1 MDKSW
6 MKQSRLSDS
15 YQQGVNLFLD
25 FAFKNGSHE
34 RKIVCPCV
42 KCCLISPVTR
52 SIAFDHL
59 ICNGFMEGYTK
70 WILHG
75 ETSSHAPQN
84 IESTVSDT
92 PTIDMQGVIHDV
104 FGQNSRDDECEIEN
118 DDNLQGEEDEPNT
131 KAKEFYNLIKDVETE
146 LYPGCTS
153 FTKLS
158 FVIELFHIKCMCGWS
173 DNSFGKVLEL
183 FKRALG
189 LNYEKIDACKND
201 CMLYRKEH
209 VNDTECQVCSTPRSE
224 AKVLRHFPLI
234 PRLQRLFMSS
244 KTSDFMTWH
253 HQKDY
258 VNDGCMRHPRDSPAW
273 MTFDHKYKDFAA
285 DPRNVRLGLDSDGMN
300 PFKTLSV
307 SHNTWPVIMIPY
319 NLPPWLCMK
328 QPNFIMSLLIPGP
341 EAPGNNIDVYLE
353 PLIEELKILWE
364 VGVETFDASTRKN
377 FILRA
382 SLLWTIS
389 DFPAY
394 ANLSGWSTK
403 GKYACPSCHQDT
415 YSLWLK
421 HSKKHCYMGHRR
433 WLENNHSFRNDEKSF
448 DGTKE
453 KRLAPI
459 PLSGSMILDKLEG
472 YQIKF
477 GKTVVNPQLP
487 YSWKKRSIFF
497 ELPYW
502 KDNLLRHN
510 LDVMHI
516 EKNVCESLVGT
527 LLSLDTKYKDN
538 LNSRLDLK
546 FMGIRSELHPK
557 ESESK
562 RTVIP
567 PACFTLTKKEKTIF
581 CRFLKTIKVPDG
593 YAANISRCVDV
604 NQRKIHGLK
613 SHDFHIIMTQ
623 LLPLALRGMSSLHV
637 CQHITTLSNYFRMM
651 YSKVAQPQDFMQLE
665 QQISITL
672 CNLEKLF
679 PPSFFDIMVHLV
691 IHLAYEA
698 RIAGPSVYRCMY
710 PVERYLSKLKSYVR
724 NKSKPEGCI
733 AEGYLA
739 NKCLTFCS
747 RYMEGVETKIN
758 RKPRNYSNPNPN
770 RERLPI
776 FQTTGRNLGKIVSET
791 LDEDTKTKAHRYVL
805 FNCNVVDSFIDDHRN
820 IIAQQNPRQ
829 RVMTLDRIHSETF
842 PSWFAQK
849 AEELYDNQD
858 NRLSKD
864 LYYLAKGPNNIFN
877 RFKRYLINGFRF
889 HIKKIEEKL
898 KTQNSGV
905 IVTAKT
911 QSFSSSRDPNPIF
924 GDVTFFGILTDI
936 IELDYCS
943 GNRAVL
949 FKCDWISSSGIKKE
963 KDCTRV
969 NLTKLIRED
978 EPFILASQAEQVMY
992 VEDLKHEGWHVSL
1005 KINPRDYYNMSVQ
1018 SHNENVESYLQ
1029 TEVCGASLDVDS
1041 EDISLVRKDMPD
1053 ITVDTSVSFDANDMD
1068 EEA

>member
-42 KCCLISPVTR
+42 KCCLIGPVTR

-70 WILHG
+70 RILHG

-131 KAKEFYNLIKDVETE
+131 KAKEFYDLIKDVETE
-146 LYPGCTS
+146 LYLGCTS

-183 FKRALG
+183 FKRALPKGETLPDSFYETKKLINALG

-209 VNDTECQVCSTPRSE
+209 VNDTEYQVCSTPRSE

-234 PRLQRLFMSS
+234 PRLQRLFMPS

-258 VNDGCMRHPRDSPAW
+258 VNDGYMRHPRDSPAW
-273 MTFDHKYKDFAA
+273 MTFDHKYMDFAA
-285 DPRNVRLGLDSDGMN
+285 DPRNVRLGLASDGMN

-307 SHNTWPVIMIPY
+307 SHNTWPAIMIPY

-341 EAPGNNIDVYLE
+341 EAPGNNIDIYLE

-364 VGVETFDASTRKN
+364 VGVETFDTSTREN
-377 FILRA
+377 FMLRA

-415 YSLWLK
+415 YSSWLK

-453 KRLAPI
+453 KKLAPI

-487 YSWKKRSIFF
+487 YSWKKR
-497 ELPYW
+497 
-502 KDNLLRHN
+502 
-510 LDVMHI
+510 
-516 EKNVCESLVGT
+516 T
-527 LLSLDTKYKDN
+527 
-538 LNSRLDLK
+538 
-546 FMGIRSELHPK
+546 
-557 ESESK
+557 
-562 RTVIP
+562 
-567 PACFTLTKKEKTIF
+567 
-581 CRFLKTIKVPDG
+581 
-593 YAANISRCVDV
+593 
-604 NQRKIHGLK
+604 
-613 SHDFHIIMTQ
+613 
-623 LLPLALRGMSSLHV
+623 
-637 CQHITTLSNYFRMM
+637 
-651 YSKVAQPQDFMQLE
+651 
-665 QQISITL
+665 
-672 CNLEKLF
+672 
-679 PPSFFDIMVHLV
+679 
-691 IHLAYEA
+691 YEA
-698 RIAGPSVYRCMY
+698 RIAGPSVYCCMY

-724 NKSKPEGCI
+724 NKNKPEGCI

-739 NKCLTFCS
+739 NECLTFCS
-747 RYMEGVETKIN
+747 RYIEGVETKIN
-758 RKPRNYSNPNPN
+758 
-770 RERLPI
+770 L
-776 FQTTGRNLGKIVSET
+776 
-791 LDEDTKTKAHRYVL
+791 
-805 FNCNVVDSFIDDHRN
+805 
-820 IIAQQNPRQ
+820 
-829 RVMTLDRIHSETF
+829 
-842 PSWFAQK
+842 
-849 AEELYDNQD
+849 
-858 NRLSKD
+858 
-864 LYYLAKGPNNIFN
+864 
-877 RFKRYLINGFRF
+877 
-889 HIKKIEEKL
+889 
-898 KTQNSGV
+898 
-905 IVTAKT
+905 
-911 QSFSSSRDPNPIF
+911 
-924 GDVTFFGILTDI
+924 
-936 IELDYCS
+936 
-943 GNRAVL
+943 
-949 FKCDWISSSGIKKE
+949 
-963 KDCTRV
+963 
-969 NLTKLIRED
+969 
-978 EPFILASQAEQVMY
+978 
-992 VEDLKHEGWHVSL
+992 
-1005 KINPRDYYNMSVQ
+1005 
-1018 SHNENVESYLQ
+1018 
-1029 TEVCGASLDVDS
+1029 CGASLDVDS

-1053 ITVDTSVSFDANDMD
+1053 ITVDTSMSFDANDMD